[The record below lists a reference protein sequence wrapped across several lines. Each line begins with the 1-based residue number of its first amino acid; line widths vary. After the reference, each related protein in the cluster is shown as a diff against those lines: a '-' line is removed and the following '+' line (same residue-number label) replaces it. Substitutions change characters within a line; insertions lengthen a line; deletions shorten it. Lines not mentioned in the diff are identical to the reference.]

1 MQHLDNKEN
10 ALVQEQ
16 QYCLARNR
24 MRKHIK
30 PLQRYAYANLVSCAL
45 SMVESIENKE
55 PHTYHEAITNK
66 ESTQWIV
73 AMNKEIES
81 L

>member
-1 MQHLDNKEN
+1 MEEEVQHLDNKEN

-30 PLQRYAYANLVSCAL
+30 PLQRYAYANLVAYAL
-45 SMVESIENKE
+45 SVAKSIENEE
-55 PHTYHEAITNK
+55 PQTYHEAITSR
-66 ESTQWIV
+66 EST
-73 AMNKEIES
+73 
-81 L
+81 

>member
-24 MRKHIK
+24 MGKHIK
-30 PLQRYAYANLVSCAL
+30 PLQMYAYANLVACAL
-45 SMVESIENKE
+45 SMAESIENKE
-55 PHTYHEAITNK
+55 PHTYLEAITSK